1 MPSRIWL
8 FTALLLLATL
18 PLSPRAQAPGVV
30 PGAPIT
36 LNIRDTE
43 LSEVYEMLSR
53 QGRVNILLG
62 KEVAGT
68 VSVNLYEVSLDQAVV
83 AIAESAGF
91 VAERRGGS
99 WFVVRPDDVGKQ
111 VLGGATDVRTFKV
124 QYSDAKLVA
133 ELLEKHLS
141 RFGKVTTIEKR
152 SLLVV
157 EDAPEFL
164 DRIERLIDQI
174 DIEPQQILIEAQI
187 LEIALDADQTYG
199 IDWNAKFTTDR
210 GLGALGTQG
219 LAPTNLAGLFVDVV
233 TQDFEIFINALRGKG
248 RVRTLST
255 PKLLVLEHQEAEVII
270 GDRIGYKVTTTINQ
284 VTTESIEFLESGVIL
299 KVAAAVDRGGRVLLD
314 IHPEVS
320 NGTISEGIPSQT
332 TTEVTTQMLAED
344 GQRIFIGGLIRNA
357 DVEARQGVPGLSE
370 IPVLGGLFSTTEE
383 RTVNAETVVVITPH
397 IVARK
402 RDAVSAAN
410 ARHIERQQRE
420 LGLKREWVL
429 QNLPST
435 RSPYPAFG
443 GGREPEP
450 TGAAGGGTTRD
461 AHPPSVERLN

>member
-8 FTALLLLATL
+8 FTTLALLAAL
-18 PLSPRAQAPGVV
+18 PLSPRAQAPAIA

-36 LNIRDTE
+36 MNIRDTA
-43 LSEVYEMLSR
+43 LAEVFEMLSR
-53 QGRVNILLG
+53 QGRINILLG
-62 KEVAGT
+62 KEVSGT
-68 VSVNLYEVSLDQAVV
+68 VSVNLYEVSLDQAVA

-99 WFVVRPDDVGKQ
+99 WFVLNPDDVGKRS
-111 VLGGATDVRTFKV
+111 LGGVTDVRTFKV
-124 QYSDAKLVA
+124 QYSDPTVVA

-141 RFGKVTTIEKR
+141 RFGKVTTVEKR

-174 DIEPQQILIEAQI
+174 DLEPQQILIEAQI

-210 GLGALGTQG
+210 GVGALGTQG
-219 LAPTNLAGLFVDVV
+219 LAPTGLAGLFVNIV
-233 TQDFEIFINALRGKG
+233 TRDFDIFINALRGKG

-255 PKLLVLEHQEAEVII
+255 PKLLVLENQEAEVII
-270 GDRIGYKVTTTINQ
+270 GDRIGYRVTTTINQ

-299 KVAAAVDRGGRVLLD
+299 RVSAAVDRTGRVLLE

-320 NGTISEGIPSQT
+320 NGSITLGIPSQT

-344 GQRIFIGGLIRNA
+344 GQRIFIGGLIRTS
-357 DVEARQGVPGLSE
+357 DIEAREGVPGLSE
-370 IPVLGGLFSTTEE
+370 IPLLGGLFSNTEE
-383 RTVNAETVVVITPH
+383 RTINTETVVVITPH
-397 IVARK
+397 IMAHK

-410 ARHIERQQRE
+410 ARHIDRQQRE
-420 LGLKREWVL
+420 LGLKKEWVL

-435 RSPYPAFG
+435 NSPIPAFG
-443 GGREPEP
+443 GGREPAP
-450 TGAAGGGTTRD
+450 TGEAGG
-461 AHPPSVERLN
+461 AVPPGRPPAWLDGN